1 MSVRRAD
8 DTRYVLGEALTAT
21 GDPVAIG
28 GGQYMFFVEGTAG
41 SATSVRLEIQSPNGT
56 WSRIAFPGNNIF
68 SILVAEMPLAKTAVD
83 LPAGDVRLAIIGG
96 AATSINGYLV
106 GLG

>member
-21 GDPVAIG
+21 GDPVAING
-28 GGQYMFFVEGTAG
+28 GEYIFFVEGTAG

-56 WSRIAFPGNNIF
+56 WARIRSPDNNVL
-68 SILVAEMPLAKTAVD
+68 SVLVAEMPLAKTSYN
-83 LPAGDVRLAIIGG
+83 LPAGNVRLAIIGG

>member
-8 DTRYVLGEALTAT
+8 DTRYVLGTALTAT
-21 GDPVAIG
+21 GDAVAIG

-41 SATSVRLEIQSPNGT
+41 SATSVRLEIESPNGT
-56 WSRIAFPGNNIF
+56 WSRIRFPD
-68 SILVAEMPLAKTAVD
+68 STVLSVLVAEMPLAKTPVE
-83 LPAGDVRLAIIGG
+83 LPAGNVRLAIIGG